1 MFGGQKPLPA
11 STTFQGE
18 APMSQP
24 VRVAVISGSLRKG
37 SYNTQ
42 LVRFV
47 AGKIRGDGVETDE
60 ISLLDLDLPL
70 MNEDLEKQGLPAG
83 VLDLK
88 KRLIAADVLL
98 ISSPEYN
105 GSLSPALKNAIDWA
119 SRPREGEAPLACFRG
134 KVGGLLAASPGKIG
148 GLRGLR
154 HLRQILTQIQTLVHP
169 NEFALGSAH
178 EAFDEA
184 GNLKDAMATKLAVGV
199 GEAAVGLA
207 RAVRVAG

>member
-1 MFGGQKPLPA
+1 
-11 STTFQGE
+11 
-18 APMSQP
+18 MSQL

-37 SYNTQ
+37 SYNTK
-42 LVRFV
+42 LARFV
-47 AGKIRGDGVETDE
+47 AGKIRGGGGGGGGGVEIDE

-70 MNEDLEKQGLPAG
+70 MNEDVEKQGLPAG

-98 ISSPEYN
+98 IASPEYN

-119 SRPREGEAPLACFRG
+119 SRPREGEAPLACFKG
-134 KVGGLLAASPGKIG
+134 KVGGLLAASPGKLG

-154 HLRQILTQIQTLVHP
+154 HLRQILTQIQTVVHP
-169 NEFALGSAH
+169 NEFALSSAH

-184 GNLKDAMATKLAVGV
+184 GNLKDETTAKLAVGV
-199 GEAAVGLA
+199 GEAAVKLA
-207 RAVRVAG
+207 RAIRAAG

>member
-1 MFGGQKPLPA
+1 
-11 STTFQGE
+11 
-18 APMSQP
+18 MSQP

-47 AGKIRGDGVETDE
+47 AGKIRGNGVETDE

-119 SRPREGEAPLACFRG
+119 SRPREGEAPLACFKG

-154 HLRQILTQIQTLVHP
+154 HLRQILTQIQTVVHP
-169 NEFALGSAH
+169 NEFALASAH
-178 EAFDEA
+178 EAFDET
-184 GNLKDAMATKLAVGV
+184 GNLKDATATKLAVGV

-207 RAVRVAG
+207 RAIKAAG

>member
-1 MFGGQKPLPA
+1 
-11 STTFQGE
+11 
-18 APMSQP
+18 MSSP
-24 VRVAVISGSLRKG
+24 VRVAFMSGSLRKG
-37 SYNTQ
+37 SFNTK

-47 AGKIRGDGVETDE
+47 AGQIRGAGVETEE
-60 ISLLDLDLPL
+60 ISLADLDLPL

-83 VLDLK
+83 VLELK
-88 KRLIAADVLL
+88 QRLIAADVLL
-98 ISSPEYN
+98 MASPEYN

-119 SRPREGEAPLACFRG
+119 SRPREGEAPLACFKG

-154 HLRQILTQIQTLVHP
+154 HLRQILTQIQVIVHP

-184 GNLKDAMATKLAVGV
+184 GVVKDATAAKLAVGV

-207 RAVRVAG
+207 RAIRAAG

>member
-1 MFGGQKPLPA
+1 
-11 STTFQGE
+11 
-18 APMSQP
+18 MSNP

-42 LVRFV
+42 LARFV
-47 AGKIRGDGVETDE
+47 AGKVRGPGVETDE

-83 VLDLK
+83 VVDLK
-88 KRLIAADVLL
+88 QRLIAADVLL

-119 SRPREGEAPLACFRG
+119 SRPRQGEAPLACFKG

-148 GLRGLR
+148 GLRGIR
-154 HLRQILTQIQTLVHP
+154 HLRQILTQLHVIVHP
-169 NEFALGSAH
+169 NEFALGTAH

-184 GNLKDAMATKLAVGV
+184 GNIKDETAAKLA
-199 GEAAVGLA
+199 AAVGETAVAHA
-207 RAVRVAG
+207 RAIKAAG

>member
-1 MFGGQKPLPA
+1 
-11 STTFQGE
+11 
-18 APMSQP
+18 MSQP

-47 AGKIRGDGVETDE
+47 AGKIRGEGVETDE

-105 GSLSPALKNAIDWA
+105 GSLSPALKNA
-119 SRPREGEAPLACFRG
+119 ACFRG
-134 KVGGLLAASPGKIG
+134 KVGALLAASPGKIG

-207 RAVRVAG
+207 RAVRAAG